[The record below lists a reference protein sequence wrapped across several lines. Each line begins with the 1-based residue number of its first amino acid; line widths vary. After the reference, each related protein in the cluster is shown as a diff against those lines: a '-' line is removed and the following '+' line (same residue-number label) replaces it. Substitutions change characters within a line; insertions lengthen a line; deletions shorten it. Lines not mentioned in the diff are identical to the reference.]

1 MIFRNNP
8 LRLKAKFRII
18 KKDIV
23 HSTGIDSQYI
33 IQRRLFFFWYV
44 SLEKWLEFFQ
54 DSRYVYVNTCYE
66 SIEKAKQT
74 LYLTYPI
81 KQPKVKKD
89 VAKPV
94 TTVVFETNNR

>member
-18 KKDIV
+18 KEDEYDK
-23 HSTGIDSQYI
+23 SRYI

-44 SLEKWLEFFQ
+44 NLESWLEFFQ
-54 DSRYVYVNTCYE
+54 DSRYAYVHTYYA
-66 SIEKAKQT
+66 SIEEAKQT
-74 LYLTYPI
+74 LDLVYPI
-81 KQPKVKKD
+81 TRPKVKKD